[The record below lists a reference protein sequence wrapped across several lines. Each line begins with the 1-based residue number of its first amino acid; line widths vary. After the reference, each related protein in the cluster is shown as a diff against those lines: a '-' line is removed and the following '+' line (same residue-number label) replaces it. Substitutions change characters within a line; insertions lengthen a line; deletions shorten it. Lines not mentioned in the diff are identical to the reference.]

1 MNYYLLNSSSIYK
14 AHKSTFMQLT
24 DVIIPAV
31 TSFLSFLLGQQ
42 RGKKEI
48 ESITLTNLEKSV
60 QIYQT
65 IINDLKEEIS
75 KLNIKVDELQDKVDS
90 MMEEN
95 LKLKKMLSKKTYNS

>member
-1 MNYYLLNSSSIYK
+1 MN
-14 AHKSTFMQLT
+14 LT

-31 TSFLSFLLGQQ
+31 TGFLTFLLGQQ

-48 ESITLTNLEKSV
+48 ESITLSNLEKSV

-65 IINDLKEEIS
+65 IISDLKDEIIN
-75 KLNIKVDELQDKVDS
+75 LNRKVDELQDKVDS

-95 LKLKKMLSKKTYNS
+95 HQLKKMLSDKV

>member
-1 MNYYLLNSSSIYK
+1 MS
-14 AHKSTFMQLT
+14 LT

-31 TSFLSFLLGQQ
+31 TGFLTFLLGQQ

-48 ESITLTNLEKSV
+48 ESITLSNLEKSV

-65 IINDLKEEIS
+65 IISDLKDEIIS
-75 KLNIKVDELQDKVDS
+75 LNRKVDELQDKVDS

-95 LKLKKMLSKKTYNS
+95 HQLKKMLSEKV

>member
-1 MNYYLLNSSSIYK
+1 M
-14 AHKSTFMQLT
+14 TLT

-31 TSFLSFLLGQQ
+31 TGFLTFLLGQQ

-48 ESITLTNLEKSV
+48 ESITLSNLEKSV

-65 IINDLKEEIS
+65 IISDLKDEITS
-75 KLNIKVDELQDKVDS
+75 LNRKVDELQDKVDS

-95 LKLKKMLSKKTYNS
+95 HQLKKMLSDRV